1 MAKAVIIEGEGGKHS
16 GWNKKGLKI
25 GAILFVL
32 GILLALP
39 LKTVIVYGL
48 SPNIQQWVLSYF
60 KSLPFN
66 FGYWLKQYGL
76 LVWHDLTVNG
86 IPYSLYPFLLFIISY
101 MAALLTNPYDKIST
115 EWNGGRLAR
124 DIDLKTMGLLKGWI
138 IVLGEWKKKAMM
150 FKETLSALCV
160 APPGTGKTVGIVV
173 PTILTCD
180 KASMVINDVKPEIFD
195 ITSGFRST
203 KSFCIRLD
211 WSASD
216 QPEKGIF
223 FPRWNP
229 LSPLSMPP
237 LGPERDLYIDRV
249 VSVAI
254 PDAKGNADPHWTFK
268 GRAALA
274 GFVHFLVSKTE
285 AGNYTNI
292 PKFWQ
297 GKEPCFPMLLDWIT
311 EALIKSGEDIEEL
324 RKRDPSMALFEDS
337 VKRFMMTAVN
347 EAREGDYSQRA
358 IVELTQLANT
368 PEKERGSILST
379 VDSGLT
385 IFKNEAVRQRTS
397 KSDFSF
403 GDLRGMKDPKSGQY
417 KPISVYITV
426 NQEDV
431 KSLSVITGLF
441 VETLSAYLV
450 AHRPEALDRKGNKL
464 GPCPVLFVLDEFPQM
479 PKLNALI
486 DGPAVG
492 RGQQVSY
499 LMIGQ
504 DLGQIGSVYGEH
516 ALNTIFSTTSAK
528 IVLPLNNEKTAER
541 FSKMVAKKD
550 KIATKSW
557 SEDHVLGQNV
567 NPFKQNKNY
576 GWGDDVLLRPDEL
589 MNMPK
594 GKHILLYQGYMHRP
608 IYCDTPYYFN
618 HPKYKKLVS
627 KEFGGTYDVAPN
639 MPDFM
644 YQKRLEEYRQEQAL
658 ATGGPL
664 PPKPAAGG
672 DNGAR
677 PDAGDDYIPRS
688 NDGRTIDRRPNA

>member
-1 MAKAVIIEGEGGKHS
+1 MPGQGLVAV
-16 GWNKKGLKI
+16 W
-25 GAILFVL
+25 
-32 GILLALP
+32 
-39 LKTVIVYGL
+39 L
-48 SPNIQQWVLSYF
+48 SQHPSNQ
-60 KSLPFN
+60 
-66 FGYWLKQYGL
+66 
-76 LVWHDLTVNG
+76 
-86 IPYSLYPFLLFIISY
+86 
-101 MAALLTNPYDKIST
+101 AALES
-115 EWNGGRLAR
+115 
-124 DIDLKTMGLLKGWI
+124 
-138 IVLGEWKKKAMM
+138 
-150 FKETLSALCV
+150 
-160 APPGTGKTVGIVV
+160 
-173 PTILTCD
+173 CD
-180 KASMVINDVKPEIFD
+180 KASMIINDVKPEIFD

-216 QPEKGIF
+216 EPEKGIF

-237 LGPERDLYIDRV
+237 LGPERDLYIDRIVGV
-249 VSVAI
+249 VI

-274 GFVHFLVSKTE
+274 GFVHFLVSKSE
-285 AGNYTNI
+285 NNNYDNLPT
-292 PKFWQ
+292 FWH

-311 EALIKSGEDIEEL
+311 EALINSGQEIEEM

-337 VKRFMMTAVN
+337 VKKFMINAVN
-347 EAREGDYSQRA
+347 EARDGNYSQRA

-385 IFKNEAVRQRTS
+385 IFKNEAVRQRTM

-403 GDLRGMKDPKSGQY
+403 SDIRGMKDPKSGQF
-417 KPISVYITV
+417 KPTSVYITV

-431 KSLSVITGLF
+431 KSLSIITGLF

-450 AHRPEALDRKGNKL
+450 ANKPDGIDREGKQL

-492 RGQQVSY
+492 RGQKVSY

-504 DLGQIGSVYGEH
+504 DLGQISSVYGEH
-516 ALNTIFSTTSAK
+516 ALNTIFSTTAAK
-528 IVLPLNNEKTAER
+528 IVLPLNNEKTADR
-541 FSKMVAKKD
+541 FSKMLAKKD
-550 KIATKSW
+550 RMTIGW
-557 SEDHVLGQNV
+557 SQEHVLGSNV
-567 NPFKQNKNY
+567 NPFKESKSY
-576 GWGDDVLLRPDEL
+576 RWGEDIVVRPDEF

-594 GKHILLYQGYMHRP
+594 GKHILLFQGFMHRP
-608 IYCDTPYYFN
+608 IYCDTPYYFK

-627 KEFGGTYDVAPN
+627 KEFGGNYDIAPP

-644 YQKRLEEYRQEQAL
+644 YQRRLEEYKQEQ
-658 ATGGPL
+658 THGT
-664 PPKPAAGG
+664 PAVVSPAGG
-672 DNGAR
+672 VAAQEKKNRMPDHSGA
-677 PDAGDDYIPRS
+677 PG
-688 NDGRTIDRRPNA
+688 TVERRPQA